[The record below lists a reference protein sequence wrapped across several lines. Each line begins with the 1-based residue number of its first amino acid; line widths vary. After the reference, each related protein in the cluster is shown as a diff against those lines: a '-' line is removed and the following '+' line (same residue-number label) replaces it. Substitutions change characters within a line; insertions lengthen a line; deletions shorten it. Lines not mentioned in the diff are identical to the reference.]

1 MQIVNELH
9 QKAMELADRAAEARR
24 AGDVNACERLTAE
37 ALKHEA
43 EAAWKVAR
51 ESDIEP
57 TRSVLFRSAA
67 TLAIECRELRVA
79 EQLIGGALSGTPP
92 QEIAEEL
99 RDLLEEVYFQRHLE
113 VRGVTLAPDEVQMT
127 LEGDAVGFGMARSDA
142 FLQRVGYLG
151 TLIYRTAERL
161 QGRPFRVAGRKKRQL
176 AETLELYLSVPR
188 AASFA
193 VTLRLGQ
200 RAQMEMDLPGVDLTS
215 KTMKEV
221 LFGLDLVSRG
231 DSGALQERISDEDY
245 RLNFIGLAEC
255 LAPDGQDIRSVGFTT
270 TADQGRTVVALA
282 TPRKQMRVRMRNGP
296 REMPPETR
304 GQHIEMAPEAQ
315 GQHIEIQGT
324 LLEADATKQKE
335 GIIEVVDK
343 ASQTHKVVVPRGMMS
358 DIVKP
363 MFEEEVIVSA
373 ILRGTRLHL
382 ESIDLV
388 ESDDKT
394 G

>member
-1 MQIVNELH
+1 VNELH

-24 AGDVNACERLTAE
+24 AGDVGACERLTAE

-43 EAAWKVAR
+43 EAAWKLAR
-51 ESDIEP
+51 ESDLEP

-79 EQLIGGALSGTPP
+79 EQLIGAALSGTPP

-113 VRGVTLAPDEVQMT
+113 VRGITLAPEELQMT

-142 FLQRVGYLG
+142 FLQRVKDLG

-161 QGRPFRVAGRKKRQL
+161 QGRTFREAGRRKRQL

-188 AASFA
+188 ASSFA
-193 VTLRLGQ
+193 VTLKLGGQ
-200 RAQMEMDLPGVDLTS
+200 RAQMEMDLPGSDLTS

-221 LFGLDLVSRG
+221 LCGLDLVNRG
-231 DSGALQERISDEDY
+231 DLGALQQRIPDESY
-245 RLNFIGLAEC
+245 RLNFIGLAER

-270 TADQGRTVVALA
+270 TADKGRGVVALA
-282 TPRKQMRVRMRNGP
+282 TPRNQIRSRMRNEP
-296 REMPPETR
+296 REMASKGQ
-304 GQHIEMAPEAQ
+304 GQHVETNPEAQ

-324 LLEADATKQKE
+324 LLEADATNQME
-335 GIIEVVDK
+335 GVIQVVDPAHK
-343 ASQTHKVVVPRGMMS
+343 THKIVVPPGMMS

-373 ILRGTRLHL
+373 ILRGTRAHL

-388 ESDDKT
+388 ESNDET